1 MILTDRLFL
10 DDAAKV
16 RITSDGYLVASPR
29 VARPGIQLYKGFEVE
44 RPEMDTVRVFRPE
57 AEVFHKDSLSSYAHR
72 PITVDHPPVMVNAGN
87 WRKYAVGALGDEV
100 LRDGEA
106 IRIPLIVMDVAAIK
120 GIQEGKQ
127 ELSLGYATDLK
138 WEAGITPQGD
148 AYDAVQTNIRA
159 NHLAIVDAAR
169 GGPQLRI
176 GDRQMEPIL
185 QTILVDGV
193 NVQVTDV
200 SAGVINRALTA
211 MQGQITK
218 LQKDL
223 ETEKEEKEK
232 VGKAKDEA
240 VALVATKD
248 AEITTLKKALEDASD
263 PVRLEAAAKDRSAV
277 VDKAK
282 VILGDSFKA
291 DGKSVTDIRKE
302 VISTKLGDAAK
313 GWTPEQIEASFNTM
327 TASLGDKFA
336 DAMSTRTRAPSN
348 SMEARD
354 VAYQESIAHMQNA
367 WKGEPAKA

>member
-1 MILTDRLFL
+1 
-10 DDAAKV
+10 
-16 RITSDGYLVASPR
+16 
-29 VARPGIQLYKGFEVE
+29 
-44 RPEMDTVRVFRPE
+44 
-57 AEVFHKDSLSSYAHR
+57 
-72 PITVDHPPVMVNAGN
+72 MVNAGN

-223 ETEKEEKEK
+223 ETEKEEKDK
-232 VGKAKDEA
+232 AGKAKDEA

-248 AEITTLKKALEDASD
+248 AEIVTLKKALEDASD

-354 VAYQESIAHMQNA
+354 AAYQESIARMQNA
-367 WKGEPAKA
+367 WKGEQAKA

>member
-127 ELSLGYATDLK
+127 ELSLGYATDLI

-354 VAYQESIAHMQNA
+354 AAYQESIARMQNA
-367 WKGEPAKA
+367 WKGEQAKA